1 MIFVTIGTTLVFDD
15 LIEAV
20 DNLVAGGIITDP
32 VVCQIGNSAY
42 IPKNCEY
49 FRFQPNIDE
58 WTGKA
63 SLVICH
69 GGTGSVLSLLTQKR
83 PFIAVANPRGAE
95 DHQAQFLE
103 RLSRSISILWTKDL
117 KELPGL
123 IEKARMFEPKAL
135 DGERLADDL
144 RKFLDTP

>member
-15 LIEAV
+15 LIEAI
-20 DNLVAGGIITDP
+20 DNLVEDGIITEP
-32 VVCQIGNSAY
+32 VVCQIGNSGY
-42 IPKNCEY
+42 VPKHCEY

-58 WTGKA
+58 WTAKA

-103 RLSRSISILWTKDL
+103 RLSRSISILWTRDL
-117 KELPGL
+117 NGLSSL
-123 IEKARMFEPKAL
+123 IEKARTFEPKPL
-135 DGERLADDL
+135 DGERLVDDL
-144 RKFLDTP
+144 RKYLNSV